1 MQLTAHRKAGLAA
14 PAILALAT
22 IVAPAPAMGPPTMED
37 AQALHEAGRWEEA
50 ADAWRHVVEE
60 EPDNATAWFNLG
72 YSLHA
77 GGRLDEAIEA
87 HRKAASFDR
96 YRGIA
101 LYNLGCA
108 YALADQSDEALE
120 ALAASQAAGFAVRR
134 NAEHDSDLHSLR
146 GDPRFETLMASEAA
160 GFKARVQQAL
170 GRFQQAL
177 ARQGPGFKQML
188 AGLAQHG
195 QQLLAQWQ
203 QKLAG
208 SERWAPLAA
217 YVQRVLGGGGGPQN
231 LADADA
237 PAQDRPAPSLDEARR
252 LQQSRKWHEAAAAYA
267 VVTEAQPDNPGAW
280 FGLAYCLHMDGD
292 YDKAIAALRKAA
304 TFEQLR
310 GIATYNLACAYALS
324 GRTDEAFDALEEA
337 RAVGFDLKSQITSD
351 GDLDSLRDDP
361 RFQRL
366 VAELKV
372 EL

>member
-1 MQLTAHRKAGLAA
+1 MQLTAHWNIGLAA
-14 PAILALAT
+14 SAILALAT

-50 ADAWRHVVEE
+50 ADAWRYLVDE

-108 YALADQSDEALE
+108 YALADQSDEALK

-146 GDPRFETLMASEAA
+146 GDPRFETLMASSEAA

-170 GRFQQAL
+170 GRFQQTL
-177 ARQGPGFKQML
+177 AQKVPGFKQML

-195 QQLLAQWQ
+195 Q
-203 QKLAG
+203 
-208 SERWAPLAA
+208 
-217 YVQRVLGGGGGPQN
+217 
-231 LADADA
+231 
-237 PAQDRPAPSLDEARR
+237 
-252 LQQSRKWHEAAAAYA
+252 
-267 VVTEAQPDNPGAW
+267 
-280 FGLAYCLHMDGD
+280 
-292 YDKAIAALRKAA
+292 
-304 TFEQLR
+304 
-310 GIATYNLACAYALS
+310 
-324 GRTDEAFDALEEA
+324 
-337 RAVGFDLKSQITSD
+337 
-351 GDLDSLRDDP
+351 
-361 RFQRL
+361 
-366 VAELKV
+366 
-372 EL
+372 